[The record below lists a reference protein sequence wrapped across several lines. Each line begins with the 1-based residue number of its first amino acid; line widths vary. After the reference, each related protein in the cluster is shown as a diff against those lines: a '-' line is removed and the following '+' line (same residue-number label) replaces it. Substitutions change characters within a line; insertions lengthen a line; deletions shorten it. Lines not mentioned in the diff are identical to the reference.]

1 MTKTF
6 WKRWCFNRTAL
17 LFMPIMVLILF
28 AIGFGIGCLAIAI
41 EEEFTWFSL
50 GVLAAG
56 FTPVMCPMFYALIYP
71 QEFSLALSFGSTR
84 KEFLMGYFLRQTL
97 LLVLCFGG
105 IFLLGKLEAALYP
118 AVFPGVTQEP
128 GFTPMVI
135 LTDLRILLPLF
146 LYALILPTFL
156 GSLVARF
163 GKPVLWILYV
173 VFLACT
179 YGLPRILEAPAVIAF
194 LFSVPLYFWYIL
206 GAAAAAAMFI
216 FTLLLARKQAVK

>member
-6 WKRWCFNRTAL
+6 WKRWCFNRTPL
-17 LFMPIMVLILF
+17 LFMPIMVLVLF
-28 AIGFGIGCLAIAI
+28 ALGFGLGCLMIATGEESTWLAI
-41 EEEFTWFSL
+41 
-50 GVLAAG
+50 GVLMAEI
-56 FTPVMCPMFYALIYP
+56 TPAMCSIFYALIFP

-97 LLVLCFGG
+97 LLVLCFAG

-118 AVFPGVTQEP
+118 AVFPGITQEP
-128 GFTPMVI
+128 GFTPMAI
-135 LTDLRILLPLF
+135 MTDLRILLPLC
-146 LYALILPTFL
+146 LYALILPPFL

-179 YGLPRILEAPAVIAF
+179 YSLPRILERPAVMEF
-194 LFSVPLYFWYIL
+194 LFSVPVYGWYIL

>member
-6 WKRWCFNRTAL
+6 WKRWCTNPAL
-17 LFMPIMVLILF
+17 LFMPIMILILF
-28 AIGFGIGCLAIAI
+28 AIGFGIGCLMVATG
-41 EEEFTWFSL
+41 EESTWFAM
-50 GVLAAG
+50 GVLMAG
-56 FTPVMCPMFYALIYP
+56 VTPIMCSIFYALIYP

-97 LLVLCFGG
+97 LLVLCFAG

-118 AVFPGVTQEP
+118 AVFPGITQEP
-128 GFTPMVI
+128 GFTPMEI
-135 LTDLRILLPLF
+135 IMDFRILLPLF
-146 LYALILPTFL
+146 LFCLILPPFL

-163 GKPVLWILYV
+163 GRLVLWILYV

-179 YGLPRILEAPAVIAF
+179 YSLPRILEAPALIEF
-194 LFSVPLYFWYIL
+194 LLSIPLYSWYIL

-216 FTLLLARKQAVK
+216 FTLLLAKKQAVK